1 LDCSESPLDRR
12 LCSGHAMAGAK
23 AQIFVW
29 TSTARLKS
37 GPDTKHKRGK
47 VSHLLLPIQPVFTGD
62 SAVPAGL
69 HRVFKLYP
77 GPRPGLSPWDEAL
90 EIEEL
95 DDFRINLSQTAKLL
109 I

>member
-62 SAVPAGL
+62 SGGTASCLQIVPRAA
-69 HRVFKLYP
+69 
-77 GPRPGLSPWDEAL
+77 PRTQSLG
-90 EIEEL
+90 
-95 DDFRINLSQTAKLL
+95 
-109 I
+109 